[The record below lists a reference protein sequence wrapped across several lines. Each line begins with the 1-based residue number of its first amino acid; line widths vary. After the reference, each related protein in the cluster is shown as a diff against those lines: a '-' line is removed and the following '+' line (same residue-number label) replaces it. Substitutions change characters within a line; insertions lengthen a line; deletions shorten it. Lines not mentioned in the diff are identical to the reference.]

1 MSASTHRSSAIRTQH
16 GRALLVIAV
25 LLSGV
30 LIGMALLPAWTRA
43 AAPDPVTAA
52 WQRAKAAGN
61 YRFTS
66 DITQVTLPLATVAN
80 VGHTSRTDQLHLEG
94 QNDLRARQMAFT
106 LWSDGG
112 NVLQAESGVSVR
124 MEDGQTYARRGAG
137 AWEIVDDMAGAI
149 APQGDFMSFLA
160 AVKDVTAQP
169 AEQRGGITFTRYTFQ
184 IDSPRLAL
192 YLHEQTVAALRARGE
207 LPNGIHLEAPTY
219 FRDMAGSGEL
229 WVGDDGLPLRQILTL
244 EFPPQKDEQVH
255 AQIVVNFSS
264 FGNAQ
269 LAAILPAAA
278 AGGAFSLATLAAWSD
293 YGVPAAMLLGLLAL
307 TTVLLYYRRARALQA
322 TVVGVV
328 IFAQVAGP
336 LFTTDTNMRFFAA
349 QAAQAAD
356 QEERRARADEDRE
369 LRDVL
374 GTVDFNPHVSPLERD
389 ESRDW
394 RLETGNAPVE
404 SNLQSPISSL
414 QSAPALQTT
423 DTGLDT
429 DGDGL
434 TDFAEERIGTS
445 LATADTDG
453 DGLRDNVE
461 VNGFAFGGQT
471 WYTNP
476 DATDSNGDGLGD
488 IVEWGVDASGSLRAT
503 PFDTDG
509 DGIPDLFDADNDGD
523 GVPDHKDLAP
533 FARGATVHNANT
545 PLQLTIKNLTAGKP
559 TFIEFQ
565 LRPQDEKQLWFA
577 YNVLD
582 WPRDDVGQV
591 RDVDARSYADLATA
605 AGRTTEASE
614 ANGDMKV
621 LPMLEIRIPADSANL
636 PAQDELTPFN
646 ISVNDFTAD
655 GQTKV
660 AYIPL
665 NIVTDDK
672 SGQRVAFSGQ
682 MRYLPTGSWLTPH
695 QVRLAWVVQAL
706 VDMPCDK
713 AVDTSPDCQADGYR
727 NNVPQ
732 MLQTYYGDWTLTGMN
747 VREEHGTDMA
757 IIFEDPAVDDN
768 VKDDAALWAL
778 AHVFDQHFVIG
789 RDAGNDGVRDV
800 QVANLAARFDRDNNP
815 TDAQRMDV
823 PNILQVVTRSYA
835 TLDAALAS
843 TTMTET
849 AAILDTVFK
858 PLVANDRQI
867 KPLLFFAQ
875 ENRGR
880 YLTLDL
886 STAGQGYAAFNG
898 AALTFDLA
906 PGAAPALTVDVNA
919 GMKWMGYCAP
929 ATGAV
934 TLSPCSDDDYWA
946 TLESRYAALAPQPDD
961 EEAGWV
967 GARVMLAQL
976 FFTGMRS
983 GFYANVQAGA
993 QVLSQ
998 FGLETESQTALAVR
1012 AARQGAATAPLLA
1025 AQSFYRLFPG
1035 YVPGDAPQIQ
1045 KKATLG
1051 YAGILREGLKEAKE
1065 DLADKISTGS
1075 GKGTSA
1081 EDYAKALTRA
1091 KARLS
1096 RAKYLVFRFGA
1107 AIAGAAGAVLMVSL
1121 QIASLVPNLPNQTRL
1136 ILGAFSTALN
1146 IMINVV
1152 APIVDLVRS
1161 IIQSPLSAAR
1171 VLSFVGK
1178 SYAVVQ
1184 RGAAVGAVLS
1194 AVLIWGF
1201 FIYGAATSGL
1211 AAGNPTLNRLFF
1223 ETVAATI
1230 VTVLMAVLT
1239 ANPIGAIVSAILGA
1253 IDAILSLICELG
1265 VAELRQAPTLDGA
1278 CFTLTGALTKVLTK
1292 LLYSYDLMIDM
1303 GRSDLMVTGAPD
1315 VVLGDP
1321 GKGFVAGNTL
1331 SVTLPVT
1338 TTAVHKDPDPNNGV
1352 LIYPY
1357 MYLFSADNLRRS
1369 SFLYSLTSGAEQALA
1384 VALDQ
1389 MKALW
1394 QNVGVDHTYLVSP
1407 MYRGE
1412 LSSTPPAVTGQTL
1425 TAGINRP
1432 VPLMLNMSYAVPAY
1446 ECWTLIVIPICY
1458 TREYKGDNHM
1468 PIDSLHYDVFPAS
1481 LNEFLAMSA
1490 KGDGGLGLSWDARFP
1505 SLRDA
1510 DGDGLL
1516 STAYNGLDPNDA
1528 AADADGDGLTDRFEL
1543 DRRAAGVNISP
1554 VLRDTDN
1561 DGLPDAQELRL
1572 GTNPAAADSDND
1584 GLTDGE
1590 EVAHLVINPDTGAP
1604 TTTWAGGWNVTINA
1618 LTPFTVR
1625 VSSDPLSADGDND
1638 GVNDLAERQ
1647 LALDPNPANRVDSQN
1662 RPYHPAVPNS
1672 PPLAVVVESDDFD
1685 GYVAP
1690 GQSFLYTSTVIA
1702 NAAMAPGVLNVD
1714 APAILGGAR
1723 GPLLAPFDTQTFS
1736 VTQAVAQ
1743 GISVTVASGLGTQ
1756 QTAISTIA
1764 STRLADT
1771 GPAAWG
1777 FTSVT
1782 TEPPLGGIIAPNL
1795 PYYSAV
1801 TASRPDRQDNYH
1813 VAAMAFDN
1821 LNSPVLSPIGR
1832 GDILAYTLP
1841 AGTVR
1846 AIENDA
1852 NNTRAFMG
1860 ATAPSMATNTAGDTF
1875 AAWGQ
1880 QRYCNTVTFN
1890 SIRVTT
1896 AGADGQDASPGIE
1909 PIIALT
1915 PNGGTES
1922 FAWRWDT
1929 GGGSMTGGQQRGPGA
1944 NGFPVSAE
1952 FCNGAVTFRVYDNDG
1967 AANELVASQSVFM
1980 YTPVNGDVTF
1990 TGAGHTIVVNMTIP
2004 VIDRFVIA
2012 GALLGPDG
2020 QVKRSITFPRSPVS
2034 INALRGSFGPAVA
2047 SDGDGFLVAYE
2058 SYAETAPATPGS
2070 PQIVVQA
2077 FDKDGN
2083 PLQSSYQAAGSAQAS
2098 DPQYSSIA
2106 LDAAWIGYAYR
2117 VVWQDRRAA
2126 QVRAIDVVRDGSSMS
2141 GPLQLFG
2148 NALTN
2153 AGINYG
2159 PSVAYDP
2166 LTGRVLTVFLS
2177 DVRRVIGIL
2186 QNGGAVIGN
2195 PLVLSLDQFPSARS
2209 PQVAWHP
2216 GYRGWLV
2223 SYQDETASQR
2233 HLFVPVNADGVQAF
2247 PAASGFF
2254 IAANDNSLACPAPQS
2269 APAVELRFEELP
2281 GAATFA
2287 DASGR
2292 ANNAT
2297 CTGAT
2302 CPLAGLAGA
2311 PNAPLSDYAAQFDG
2325 VDDGLTIA
2333 RTIQDNFSVAFWIKA
2348 PPSTGQRTIVD
2359 GGNIAS
2365 NGFAI
2370 RLNSGGVSVYVPG
2383 VSFQTIQRVD
2393 DDQWHFVVVSRNN
2406 ASGQVDIYIDGALA
2420 RGLPGTPGVA
2430 LTNAAT
2436 LRIGVKP
2443 DGTLPLRATLDHLQI
2458 IPAALAADTVL
2469 AMYNR
2474 TLQSY
2479 CVAAGTRDSNVYWAR
2494 VQATQPDV
2502 RGGRVSA
2509 SNGLHLTIDAD
2520 LPTAQFAA
2528 LQNGAIVGPGQV
2540 IGGSASDPT
2549 SGVGLV
2555 EVSINNGA
2563 WQPATGADAWAFSLA
2578 GQSGAISLR
2587 VRATDRVGNVGA
2599 ASAPLNLV
2607 VDTVAPVVSV
2617 VVPPA
2622 TLKPTKN
2629 AEGRWQI
2636 NLSGAASDASGVNP
2650 ASLLVR
2656 LEQQSGV
2663 GMAQSVQQAALNGA
2677 NWSIGYLLNAGL
2689 YDPTGAYTVTVQA
2702 ADSVGNQATPAI
2714 AVLRLDARGP
2724 EATLSASDT
2733 ARQAISQ
2740 TLTIG
2745 GVLVDTDSNAG
2756 VNTLEIAFTPV
2767 EQIAALPAG
2776 LTSAQA
2782 EAQLNRVWAPVN
2794 LAQRG
2799 PGVAT
2804 TTWSYP
2810 IPAGLENL
2818 YQIDLRATDMLGNVA
2833 LNTNLWRGMIDT
2845 TDPRVVMT
2853 ATPTGA
2859 SYLDAGGQRR
2869 QAIRYLCAAVD
2880 RNLDAASFVCPGAG
2894 LAEPTRSFAVIPE
2907 LQAIFPDL
2915 TIRNG
2920 LALSYTLWVAGASAP
2935 TVARACDTLGRCAQ
2949 ASAPEIRSVDNPPTA
2964 SVTPQALV
2972 VAPTAGAIVAAGN
2985 LVSITVAAEAAALLK
3000 EVVIRVDGVVVQ
3012 TVSFAESDA
3021 VTQVQRTV
3029 SVMIANEG
3037 PHTVEAQATDWSGA
3051 AQTAG
3056 FPVDFT
3062 LDTTPPTVTI
3072 DASALTPADT
3082 WAPQSGMLRFNGAA
3096 SDAVGLSAVQ
3106 VRVDDG
3112 AFVDATFGNGTWQ
3125 TAVYAPDPEGRTLAV
3140 TVRAIDRAGRVTEI
3154 TQAIEAALSAEDA
3167 PDTAITGGPTTP
3179 SGANRSD
3186 FTFIGS
3192 ASAVVFEC
3200 QLDGSLFQPCAS
3212 PQQYADLSKGD
3223 HIFRVRAVDSRGFV
3237 DLSPATFAWTVVAG
3251 ALDVTLNEQPASSTT
3266 ERSATFAFTG
3276 SADAATFEC
3285 ALDDG
3290 LYAQCTSPQRYA
3302 GLRDGEH
3309 LFRVRARDA
3318 ANVAGAATRHVW
3330 RVVNAPPQANDQR
3343 VTTATNQAT
3352 GITLTATDN
3361 EPVSFAVVLPP
3372 AHGVLTGLAPN
3383 LIYTPDTNYVGADS
3397 FTFRASDGQGA
3408 EGVGVVTISV
3418 GEQPG
3423 GVTTP
3428 LYLPIVQR

>member
-1 MSASTHRSSAIRTQH
+1 MPVNTHRPATIHLRRRHWLLGVIALVSSA
-16 GRALLVIAV
+16 
-25 LLSGV
+25 
-30 LIGMALLPAWTRA
+30 LIGMALHPAWTRA

-52 WQRAKAAGN
+52 WQRARIAGN

-66 DITQVTLPLATVAN
+66 DLTQVTLPLATIGN
-80 VGHTSRTDQLHLEG
+80 VGRTSRTDQLYLEG
-94 QNDLRARQMAFT
+94 QNDLRSHQMVFS
-106 LWSDGG
+106 LWGDGG
-112 NVLQAESGVSVR
+112 SVLQPESGVSVR
-124 MEDGQTYARRGAG
+124 MENGKTYARRGAG
-137 AWEIVDDMAGAI
+137 EWEIVDDMTGAI
-149 APQGDFMSFLA
+149 APQGDFMNFLA
-160 AVKDVTAQP
+160 AVKDVIALP
-169 AEQRGGITFTRYTFQ
+169 AEQRNGIAFTRYSFQ
-184 IDSPRLAL
+184 IDSPRLAQH
-192 YLHEQTVAALRARGE
+192 LHQQMVADLRARGE
-207 LPNGIHLEAPTY
+207 LPNGVQLETPTF
-219 FRDMAGSGEL
+219 FRDMQGSGEL

-244 EFPPQKDEQVH
+244 QFPPQDEEQVH
-255 AQIVVNFSS
+255 AQIVVNFSD
-264 FGNAQ
+264 FGNAS
-269 LAAILPAAA
+269 LTAPLLTA
-278 AGGAFSLATLAAWSD
+278 AGGQGLTDFLAFLPMLP
-293 YGVPAAMLLGLLAL
+293 PAPIAL
-307 TTVLLYYRRARALQA
+307 TLLIGVAALVLIRYRRARALQI
-322 TVVGVV
+322 TVAVLVIGFEVG
-328 IFAQVAGP
+328 GP
-336 LFTTDTNMRFFAA
+336 LLGAHTNARFFAA
-349 QAAQAAD
+349 QRAKAAD
-356 QEERRARADEDRE
+356 QQARQVAAKEDRD
-369 LRDVL
+369 LRAAL
-374 GTVDFNPHVSPLERD
+374 GSVEFNPHVSPLESAEMGD
-389 ESRDW
+389 G
-394 RLETGNAPVE
+394 RLNSHDAPVE
-404 SNLQSPISSL
+404 SHLPSPISNL
-414 QSAPALQTT
+414 QSAPAFQTT

-445 LATADTDG
+445 LASADTDS

-461 VNGFAFGGQT
+461 VNGFSFGGQN

-488 IVEWGVDASGSLRAT
+488 IVEWGADASGNLRTT
-503 PFDTDG
+503 PLDTDN
-509 DGIPDLFDADNDGD
+509 DGFPDLFDPDNDND

-533 FARGATVHNANT
+533 FARGATVHDANT
-545 PLQLTIKNLTAGKP
+545 PLQLTVRNLTAGKP
-559 TFIEFQ
+559 TFVEFQ

-582 WPRDDVGQV
+582 WPRDDSGQV
-591 RDVDARSYADLATA
+591 RDVDGNSYADLAGATGRA
-605 AGRTTEASE
+605 AEPNE

-636 PAQDELTPFN
+636 PSQSELTPFN
-646 ISVNDFTAD
+646 ISVNDFSTD
-655 GQTKV
+655 GQTRV

-682 MRYLPTGSWLTPH
+682 MRYLPTGSWLNPH
-695 QVRLAWVVQAL
+695 QVRLAWVVQTL
-706 VDMPCDK
+706 VDLPCDK
-713 AVDTSPDCQADGYR
+713 AVDTSADCQADGYR

-732 MLQTYYGDWTLTGMN
+732 MLQTYYGNWTLTGLN

-800 QVANLAARFDRDNNP
+800 QVANMAARFDRDNNP
-815 TDAQRMDV
+815 TDVQRMDV
-823 PNILQVVTRSYA
+823 PNILQVVTRSYT

-843 TTMTET
+843 TAMTET

-858 PLVANDRQI
+858 PLVTTDRQI
-867 KPLLFFAQ
+867 QPLLFFAQ

-886 STAGQGYAAFNG
+886 STTGQGYAAVNG
-898 AALTFDLA
+898 AALIFDLA

-919 GMKWMGYCAP
+919 GMKWMSYCAP

-934 TLSPCSDDDYWA
+934 TLSPCSDEDAWA
-946 TLESRYAALAPQPDD
+946 TLEARYAALAPQPDD
-961 EEAGWV
+961 DEAGWV
-967 GARVMLAQL
+967 GGRVMLAQL

-983 GFYANVQAGA
+983 GFYANVQSGA

-998 FGLETESQTALAVR
+998 FGLETESQTAMAVR
-1012 AARQGAATAPLLA
+1012 AARQGAATVPLLA
-1025 AQSFYRLFPG
+1025 AQSFHRLFPG
-1035 YVPGDAPQIQ
+1035 YVPGDAPRIH

-1051 YAGILREGLKEAKE
+1051 YAQLLRTGLREAKE
-1065 DLADKISTGS
+1065 QLA
-1075 GKGTSA
+1075 SA
-1081 EDYAKALTRA
+1081 GNSRAAARELTYAKAQ
-1091 KARLS
+1091 LS
-1096 RAKYLVFRFGA
+1096 KTKHLIFRFGV
-1107 AIAGAAGAVLMVSL
+1107 AIVGAAGTVLMVSL

-1136 ILGAFSTALN
+1136 ILGAFSAALN
-1146 IMINVV
+1146 ILINVV

-1161 IIQSPLSAAR
+1161 IITSPLSAAK

-1184 RGAAVGAVLS
+1184 RGAAVGAVIS

-1211 AAGNPTLNRLFF
+1211 AAGSPTLNRLFF

-1230 VTVLMAVLT
+1230 VTVLMAVLS
-1239 ANPIGAIVSAILGA
+1239 ANPIGAIISAILGA

-1265 VAELRQAPTLDGA
+1265 VAELRQVPTLDGA

-1369 SFLYSLTSGAEQALA
+1369 SFLYSLTSGANQTLA

-1389 MKALW
+1389 MQTLW
-1394 QNVGVDHTYLVSP
+1394 QNVRVDHTYLVSP

-1412 LSSTPPAVTGQTL
+1412 LSSTPPPLTGQVL

-1458 TREYKGDNHM
+1458 PREYKGDNHM
-1468 PIDSLHYDVFPAS
+1468 PIDSLHYDVFPAT
-1481 LNEFLAMSA
+1481 LAEFFALGA

-1516 STAYNGLDPNDA
+1516 STAYHGLDPNDA
-1528 AADADGDGLTDRFEL
+1528 TADADGDGLTDRLEL
-1543 DRRAAGVNISP
+1543 ERRAAGVAISP
-1554 VLRDTDN
+1554 VLRDSDN

-1572 GTNPAAADSDND
+1572 GTDPGAADSDND

-1590 EVAHLVINPDTGAP
+1590 EVYHLVIDPDTGAP

-1618 LTPFTVR
+1618 QTPFVVR

-1638 GVNDLAERQ
+1638 GINDLAERQ
-1647 LALDPNPANRVDSQN
+1647 LAQSANPADRVDSAN
-1662 RPYHPAVPNS
+1662 RPYHPAVPNT
-1672 PPLAVVVESDDFD
+1672 PPLAILVETDDLD
-1685 GYVAP
+1685 GFVAP
-1690 GQSFLYTSTVIA
+1690 GQSILYTSTVIA
-1702 NAAMAPGVLNVD
+1702 NTAVAPGVLNVN
-1714 APAILGGAR
+1714 APSILGGAR
-1723 GPLLAPFDTQTFS
+1723 GPLALPFNTQTFS
-1736 VTQAVAQ
+1736 VTQSVAQ
-1743 GISVTVASGLGTQ
+1743 GVTMTVAAGVSTQ
-1756 QTAISTIA
+1756 QTALASTA
-1764 STRLADT
+1764 STRLSDT
-1771 GPAAWG
+1771 AVAGWSFAP
-1777 FTSVT
+1777 VT
-1782 TEPPLGGIIAPNL
+1782 TEAPLGGIGAPNL
-1795 PYYSAV
+1795 PYYSDV

-1813 VAAMAFDN
+1813 IAALAFEN
-1821 LNSPVLSPIGR
+1821 LGPIGR

-1860 ATAPSMATNTAGDTF
+1860 NTAPSMATNAAGDTF

-1880 QRYCNTVTFN
+1880 MRYCNTVTFN
-1890 SIRVTT
+1890 SIRVVT

-1929 GGGSMTGGQQRGPGA
+1929 GGGSMTSGQQRGPNA

-1952 FCNGAVTFRVYDNDG
+1952 FCNGTVIFRVYDNDG
-1967 AANELVASQSVFM
+1967 ANNELVASQSVFM

-1990 TGAGHTIVVNMTIP
+1990 TGAGHTVVVNMTIP
-2004 VIDRFVIA
+2004 EIDRYVIA

-2020 QVKRSITFPRSPVS
+2020 QIKRSITFPRSPVS
-2034 INALRGSFGPAVA
+2034 INALRGSYGPAVA
-2047 SDGDGFLVAYE
+2047 TDGDGFLVAYE
-2058 SYAETAPATPGS
+2058 SYAETAPATPGA

-2077 FDKDGN
+2077 FDRDGN
-2083 PLQSSYQAAGSAQAS
+2083 PLQSSYQAAGSTQNSNA
-2098 DPQYSSIA
+2098 QYSSIA
-2106 LDAAWIGYAYR
+2106 LAATWIGYAYR

-2126 QVRAIDVVRDGSSMS
+2126 QVRAIDVVRNGSSMS
-2141 GPLQLFG
+2141 GSVQIFG

-2153 AGINYG
+2153 AGANYG

-2186 QNGGAVIGN
+2186 QNGGTQIGN
-2195 PLVLSLDQFPSARS
+2195 PLVLSLDQFPVARS

-2223 SYQDETASQR
+2223 SYQDDTASQR
-2233 HLFVPVNADGVQAF
+2233 HVFVPVNADGLQAF

-2269 APAVELRFEELP
+2269 APVVDLRFEELP
-2281 GAATFA
+2281 GATTFA

-2292 ANNAT
+2292 GNPGL

-2302 CPLAGLAGA
+2302 CPTAGLTGA

-2325 VDDGLTIA
+2325 IDDGLTLT
-2333 RTIQDNFSVAFWIKA
+2333 RTIQDDFSVAFWIKTQ
-2348 PPSTGQRTIVD
+2348 PGSGQKTIVD

-2370 RLNSGGVSVYVPG
+2370 RLNSGGVAAYMPG
-2383 VSFQTIQRVD
+2383 ISFQTIQRVD
-2393 DDQWHFVVVSRNN
+2393 DDQWHFVVVSRNK
-2406 ASGQVDIYIDGALA
+2406 ASGQVDIYLDGALA
-2420 RGLPGTPGVA
+2420 RGLPGTPGID

-2443 DGTLPLRATLDHLQI
+2443 DGTLPLRATLDNLQI
-2458 IPAALAADTVL
+2458 IPAALAADTVQ
-2469 AMYNR
+2469 AIYNR

-2479 CVAAGTRDSNVYWAR
+2479 CVAAGTSGSNVYWAR

-2509 SNGLHLTIDAD
+2509 ANTLSLTIDAD
-2520 LPTAQFAA
+2520 LPTAQFGA
-2528 LQNGAIVGPGQV
+2528 LQNGAIVGPAQV
-2540 IGGSASDPT
+2540 IGGNASDPT

-2563 WQPATGADAWAFSLA
+2563 WQAASGADAWAFSLA

-2599 ASAPLNLV
+2599 ASAPLTLI
-2607 VDTVAPVVSV
+2607 VDNVAPVVSV
-2617 VVPPA
+2617 TVPP
-2622 TLKPTKN
+2622 TTIKPTKN
-2629 AEGRWQI
+2629 AAGRWQI
-2636 NLSGAASDASGVNP
+2636 NLTGAASDASGVQP
-2650 ASLLVR
+2650 DSLLVK

-2663 GMAQSVQQAALNGA
+2663 GMAQSAQQATLNGA
-2677 NWSIGYLLNAGL
+2677 AWSIGYLLDAGL

-2702 ADSVGNQATPAI
+2702 ADIVGNQAAPAI
-2714 AVLRLDARGP
+2714 AVLRLDVRGP
-2724 EATLSASDT
+2724 EAFLSAGDV

-2745 GVLVDTDSNAG
+2745 GVVADTDSNAG

-2776 LTSAQA
+2776 LTAAEA
-2782 EAQLNRVWAPVN
+2782 EAQLNRTWAPVN

-2804 TTWSYP
+2804 TSWSYP
-2810 IPAGLENL
+2810 IPGGLENL

-2833 LNTNLWRGMIDT
+2833 ISTNLWRGMIDT
-2845 TDPRVVMT
+2845 TNPRVVMT

-2859 SYLDAGGQRR
+2859 SYLDASGQRR

-2880 RNLDAASFVCPGAG
+2880 RNLDAATFACPGAG
-2894 LAEPTRSFAVIPE
+2894 LAEPTRTFAVIPE
-2907 LQAIFPDL
+2907 LQTLFPDL

-2920 LALSYTLWVAGASAP
+2920 LALSYTLWVAGAGASA
-2935 TVARACDTLGRCAQ
+2935 TAGACDTLGRCAQ
-2949 ASAPEIRSVDNPPTA
+2949 ASAPPVNRMDDSPAVSAAPH
-2964 SVTPQALV
+2964 ALV
-2972 VAPTAGAIVAAGN
+2972 VAPTAGAIVAAGAT
-2985 LVSITVAAEAAALLK
+2985 VSVTVAAEAAALLK
-3000 EVVIRVDGVVVQ
+3000 EVIIRVDGVVAQ
-3012 TVSFAESDA
+3012 TLSFAQSDA
-3021 VTQVQRTV
+3021 LTQAQRTV
-3029 SVMIANEG
+3029 GVPIASEG
-3037 PHTVEAQATDWSGA
+3037 LHSVEAQATDWAGA
-3051 AQTAG
+3051 TQTTL

-3072 DASALTPADT
+3072 DASALTTADT
-3082 WAPQSGMLRFNGAA
+3082 WQAQSGMLRFNGAA
-3096 SDAVGLSAVQ
+3096 SDNVGLAAVQ

-3112 AFVDATFGNGTWQ
+3112 AFTEATFGNGTWQ
-3125 TAVYAPDPEGRTLAV
+3125 TALYVPDPEGRTLAV
-3140 TVRAIDRAGRVTEI
+3140 TVRAIDRAGRITEI
-3154 TQAIEAALSAEDA
+3154 SQAIETALSAEDA

-3179 SGANRSD
+3179 NSATTAV
-3186 FTFIGS
+3186 FTFAGS
-3192 ASAVVFEC
+3192 ASAAVFEC
-3200 QLDGSLFQPCAS
+3200 QLDGGLYQPCAS
-3212 PQQYADLSKGD
+3212 PHPYTNLSKGD
-3223 HIFRVRAVDSRGFV
+3223 HLFRVRAVDSRGFV

-3251 ALDVTLNEQPASSTT
+3251 PLDVTLTDKPADTT
-3266 ERSATFAFTG
+3266 TARSATFVFSG
-3276 SADAATFEC
+3276 SGEVVAFEC
-3285 ALDDG
+3285 ALDDSA
-3290 LYAQCTSPQRYA
+3290 YQPCTSPQSYA

-3309 LFRVRARDA
+3309 VFQVRGR
-3318 ANVAGAATRHVW
+3318 NVANESGAATRHVW
-3330 RVVNAPPQANDQR
+3330 RVVNAAPLANAQN
-3343 VTTATNQAT
+3343 VTVAMNQAT
-3352 GITLTATDN
+3352 AITLTATDN
-3361 EPVSFAVVLPP
+3361 EPVSFTIVEPP

-3383 LIYTPDTNYVGADS
+3383 LIYTPDTGYVGADS

-3408 EGVGVVTISV
+3408 EGVGVVTITV
-3418 GEQPG
+3418 GGQPG
-3423 GVTTP
+3423 SSSLS
-3428 LYLPIVQR
+3428 LYMPIIHR

>member
-1 MSASTHRSSAIRTQH
+1 MQSRLLYRTTM
-16 GRALLVIAV
+16 LLGGVVLILGAV
-25 LLSGV
+25 LGL
-30 LIGMALLPAWTRA
+30 ALAPAWAQATS
-43 AAPDPVTAA
+43 PDAVTAA
-52 WQRAKAAGN
+52 WQRATAAGN

-66 DITQVTLPLATVAN
+66 DLTQTTLPLATVAN
-80 VGHTSRTDQLHLEG
+80 VGRTSRTETLYLDG

-106 LWSDGG
+106 LWSESGS
-112 NVLQAESGVSVR
+112 VLNAESGVSVR
-124 MEDGQTYARRGAG
+124 MEEGKTYARQGAG
-137 AWEIVDDMAGAI
+137 EWEVVDDMTGAI

-160 AVKDVTAQP
+160 AVKDVQAQP
-169 AEQRGGITFTRYTFQ
+169 VEQRGGIAFTRYTFAV
-184 IDSPRLAL
+184 DSPRLAV

-207 LPNGIHLEAPTY
+207 LPNGIQLEAPAY
-219 FRDMAGSGEL
+219 FRDMVGSGEL

-244 EFPPQKDEQVH
+244 QFPPQEDEQVH
-255 AQIVVNFSS
+255 AQIVVNFSD
-264 FGNAQ
+264 FGSAQ
-269 LAAILPAAA
+269 LAAIPSAAA
-278 AGGAFSLATLAAWSD
+278 AGGEFGRAVQAAWSD

-307 TTVLLYYRRARALQA
+307 ATVLLYYRRTRALQA
-322 TVVGVV
+322 TVAGVV

-349 QAAQAAD
+349 QTAKAAD
-356 QEERRARADEDRE
+356 QEERRAKADEERE

-389 ESRDW
+389 ESKDW
-394 RLETGNAPVE
+394 RLETGGAPVE

-429 DGDGL
+429 DGDTL

-445 LATADTDG
+445 LATADTDS

-488 IVEWGVDASGSLRAT
+488 IVEWGVDAGGTLRAT

-533 FARGATVHNANT
+533 FARGAAIYDASS
-545 PLQLTIKNLTAGKP
+545 PLQLTINDLTAGKP
-559 TFIEFQ
+559 TFVEFQ

-582 WPRDDVGQV
+582 WPRDDAGQV
-591 RDVDARSYADLATA
+591 RDVDAKSYADLATA
-605 AGRTTEASE
+605 AGRTAEPNE

-621 LPMLEIRIPADSANL
+621 LPMLEIRMPADSANL
-636 PAQDELTPFN
+636 PAQSDLTPFN
-646 ISVNDFTAD
+646 ISVNDFTPD

-682 MRYLPTGSWLTPH
+682 MRYLPTGNWLNPH
-695 QVRLAWVVQAL
+695 QVRLAWVVQTL

-713 AVDTSPDCQADGYR
+713 AVDTSADCQADGYR

-732 MLQTYYGDWTLTGMN
+732 MLQTYYGDWMLTGMN

-757 IIFEDPAVDDN
+757 ILFEDPAVDDN

-789 RDAGNDGVRDV
+789 RDAGNDGARDV
-800 QVANLAARFDRDNNP
+800 QVANMAARFDRDNNP
-815 TDAQRMDV
+815 SDAQRMDV
-823 PNILQVVTRSYA
+823 PNILQVVTRSYT

-849 AAILDTVFK
+849 AAILDSVFK
-858 PLVANDRQI
+858 PLVTNDRQI
-867 KPLLFFAQ
+867 KPLIFFAQ

-993 QVLSQ
+993 QILSQ
-998 FGLETESQTALAVR
+998 FGLETEGQTATAVR
-1012 AARQGAATAPLLA
+1012 AARQGAATVPLLA

-1035 YVPGDAPQIQ
+1035 YVPGDSPKVQ

-1051 YAGILREGLKEAKE
+1051 FVSILREGLKDAKE
-1065 DLADKISTGS
+1065 NLAGKITDRRLGS
-1075 GKGTSA
+1075 ETP
-1081 EDYAKALTRA
+1081 EEYAKALA
-1091 KARLS
+1091 KLKTKVS
-1096 RAKYLVFRFGA
+1096 SAKYLVFRFGA
-1107 AIAGAAGAVLMVSL
+1107 AIAGVAGAVLMVSL

-1136 ILGAFSTALN
+1136 ILGAFSAALN
-1146 IMINVV
+1146 ILINVV
-1152 APIVDLVRS
+1152 APIFDLVRS
-1161 IIQSPLSAAR
+1161 LIQSPLGAAR

-1184 RGAAVGAVLS
+1184 RGAAVGAVIS

-1211 AAGNPTLNRLFF
+1211 AAGSPTLNRLFF
-1223 ETVAATI
+1223 ETVAATL

-1265 VAELRQAPTLDGA
+1265 VSELRQVPTLDGA

-1369 SFLYSLTSGAEQALA
+1369 SFLYSLTSGANQTLA

-1389 MKALW
+1389 MKTLW
-1394 QNVGVDHTYLVSP
+1394 QNVREDHTYLVSP

-1412 LSSTPPAVTGQTL
+1412 MSSTPPPLTGQTL
-1425 TAGINRP
+1425 AAGINRP

-1446 ECWTLIVIPICY
+1446 ECWTLVVIPICY
-1458 TREYKGDNHM
+1458 TREYKGDNHL
-1468 PIDSLHYDVFPAS
+1468 PIDSLQYDVFPVTLA
-1481 LNEFLAMSA
+1481 EFLAMSA

-1516 STAYNGLDPNDA
+1516 SSAYNGLDPNDA

-1543 DRRAAGVNISP
+1543 DRRAAGVDISP

-1572 GTNPAAADSDND
+1572 GTYPAAADSDND
-1584 GLTDGE
+1584 GLSDGE
-1590 EVAHLVINPDTGAP
+1590 EVAHLTIDPNTGAL
-1604 TTTWAGGWNVTINA
+1604 TTVWAGGWNVTINA
-1618 LTPFTVR
+1618 LTPFDVR

-1638 GVNDLAERQ
+1638 GINDLAERQ

-1672 PPLAVVVESDDFD
+1672 PPLAVVVETDDFD

-1702 NAAMAPGVLNVD
+1702 NAAAVPGVLNVN
-1714 APAILGGAR
+1714 APAILGGTR
-1723 GPLLAPFDTQTFS
+1723 NPLLLPFNTQTFS
-1736 VTQAVAQ
+1736 VTQSVVQGVSVAVAP
-1743 GISVTVASGLGTQ
+1743 GLGTQ
-1756 QTAISTIA
+1756 QTALSSSA
-1764 STRLADT
+1764 STRLSDT
-1771 GPAAWG
+1771 AVAGWTLG
-1777 FTSVT
+1777 QVT
-1782 TEPPLGGIIAPNL
+1782 AEAPLGGIVAPNL
-1795 PYYSAV
+1795 PYYSDV

-1813 VAAMAFDN
+1813 VGVMAFDN
-1821 LNSPVLSPIGR
+1821 LNSPVPSPIGR

-1841 AGTVR
+1841 AGMAR

-1852 NNTRAFMG
+1852 SNTAAFMG
-1860 ATAPSMATNTAGDTF
+1860 NSAPSMATNAAGDTF

-1880 QRYCNTVTFN
+1880 QRFCNTVTFN
-1890 SIRVTT
+1890 SIRVVT

-1915 PNGGTES
+1915 PSGGAES

-1929 GGGSMTGGQQRGPGA
+1929 GGGSMTAGQTRGPSA

-1952 FCNGAVTFRVYDNDG
+1952 FCNGTVTFRVYDNDG
-1967 AANELVASQSVFM
+1967 ANNELVAAQNVFM
-1980 YTPVNGDVTF
+1980 YSTVNGVLTF
-1990 TGAGHTIVVNMTIP
+1990 TGAGHTIEVNMTIP
-2004 VIDRFVIA
+2004 EIDRYVIA

-2034 INALRGSFGPAVA
+2034 INAIRGSFGPAVA
-2047 SDGDGFLVAYE
+2047 TDGDGFLVAYE
-2058 SYAETAPATPGS
+2058 SYAETAPATPGN

-2083 PLQSSYQAAGSAQAS
+2083 ALQSSYQDALSTQAS
-2098 DPQYSSIA
+2098 DAQYSSIA
-2106 LDAAWIGYAYR
+2106 LAATWIGYAYR

-2126 QVRAIDVVRDGSSMS
+2126 QVRIADAVRSGASMS
-2141 GPLQLFG
+2141 GPLQIFG

-2153 AGINYG
+2153 AGANYG

-2186 QNGGAVIGN
+2186 QNGGTVIGN
-2195 PLVLSLDQFPSARS
+2195 PLVLSLAQFPYARS

-2223 SYQDETASQR
+2223 SYQDHTASQR
-2233 HLFVPVNADGVQAF
+2233 HVFVPVNADGLQAF

-2269 APAVELRFEELP
+2269 APVVDLRFEELP
-2281 GAATFA
+2281 GATTFA

-2292 ANNAT
+2292 GNPGL

-2302 CPLAGLAGA
+2302 CPTAGFAGA
-2311 PNAPLSDYAAQFDG
+2311 PGASLSDYAVRFDG
-2325 VDDGLTIA
+2325 IDDGLTLT
-2333 RTIQDNFSVAFWIKA
+2333 RTIQDDFSVAFWIKA

-2359 GGNIAS
+2359 GGNIAG

-2370 RLNSGGVSVYVPG
+2370 RLNSGGVSVYMPG
-2383 VSFQTIQRVD
+2383 ISFQTIQRVD
-2393 DDQWHFVVVSRNN
+2393 DDQWHFAVVSRNK
-2406 ASGQVDIYIDGALA
+2406 ASGQVDIYLDGVLA
-2420 RGLPGTPGVA
+2420 RGLPGTPGVT
-2430 LTNAAT
+2430 LNDAAT

-2443 DGTLPLRATLDHLQI
+2443 DGTLPLRATLDNLQI
-2458 IPAALAADTVL
+2458 IPAALAADAVL

-2479 CVAAGTRDSNVYWAR
+2479 CVAAGTSGSNVYWAK
-2494 VQATQPDV
+2494 VAASQPDV
-2502 RGGRVSA
+2502 RGGRVTA
-2509 SNGLHLTIDAD
+2509 TGGLTLTVDGD

-2528 LQNGAIVGPGQV
+2528 LQTGEIVGPGQV
-2540 IGGSASDPT
+2540 IGGSAADAT
-2549 SGVGLV
+2549 AGVGLV
-2555 EVSINNGA
+2555 EVSVNNGA
-2563 WQPATGADAWAFSLA
+2563 WQPATGANTWAFSLA
-2578 GQSGAISLR
+2578 GQNGAISLR
-2587 VRATDRVGNVGA
+2587 VRATDMVSNVGA
-2599 ASAPLNLV
+2599 ASAPINLI
-2607 VDTVAPVVSV
+2607 VDASAPAVTIDPV
-2617 VVPPA
+2617 PA
-2622 TLKPTKN
+2622 TIKPAKN
-2629 AEGRWQI
+2629 AGDRWQI
-2636 NLSGAASDASGVNP
+2636 NLTGTASDASGVKP
-2650 ASLLVR
+2650 DTLLVK

-2663 GMAQSVQQAALNGA
+2663 GMAQTTQQATLNGA
-2677 NWSIGYLLNAGL
+2677 TWSLAYLLDAAL
-2689 YDPTGAYTVTVQA
+2689 YDPTGAYTVTVEA
-2702 ADSVGNQATPAI
+2702 TDVVGNRSAPAT
-2714 AVLRLDARGP
+2714 AVVRLDVRGP
-2724 EATLSASDT
+2724 EAALS
-2733 ARQAISQ
+2733 QADATRPAIGQ
-2740 TLTIG
+2740 TIAIG
-2745 GVLVDTDSNAG
+2745 GVVSDTESIAG
-2756 VNTLEIAFTPV
+2756 IDKLEIAFTPV
-2767 EQIAALPAG
+2767 EQIAALPPG
-2776 LTSAQA
+2776 LTGEQA
-2782 EAQLNRVWAPVN
+2782 DAQLNRAWAPVT

-2799 PGVAT
+2799 PGVT
-2804 TTWSYP
+2804 TTAWSYA
-2810 IPAGLENL
+2810 IPLGLEDL
-2818 YQIDLRATDMLGNVA
+2818 YQIDLRGTDMLGNVA
-2833 LNTNLWRGMIDT
+2833 ISANLWRGMIDT
-2845 TDPRVVMT
+2845 TNPRMMMT
-2853 ATPTGA
+2853 ATATGA
-2859 SYLDAGGQRR
+2859 SYRDAGGQMRY
-2869 QAIRYLCAAVD
+2869 AVRYLCAAVD
-2880 RNLDAASFVCPGAG
+2880 RNLDETSFVCPGEGA
-2894 LAEPTRSFAVIPE
+2894 AEPVRSFAVNPE
-2907 LQAIFPDL
+2907 LQALFPDL

-2920 LALSYTLWVAGASAP
+2920 LALSYTVWMGGPGTVATASA
-2935 TVARACDTLGRCAQ
+2935 CDALGRCAQ
-2949 ASAPEIRSVDNPPTA
+2949 ASAPPVDPGAGQPPA
-2964 SVTPQALV
+2964 SGAPQATVVTPAD
-2972 VAPTAGAIVAAGN
+2972 GAFVAAAGT
-2985 LVSITVAAEAAALLK
+2985 VSVTVAAEAASSLRTVAILL
-3000 EVVIRVDGVVVQ
+3000 DGAVVQ
-3012 TVSFAESDA
+3012 TLEFAQGDA
-3021 VTQVQRTV
+3021 ITQTQRTV
-3029 SVMIANEG
+3029 AVAVASEG
-3037 PHTVEAQATDWSGA
+3037 QHTLAAQATDWAGA
-3051 AQTAG
+3051 TQAQLFAVT
-3056 FPVDFT
+3056 FT
-3062 LDTTPPTVTI
+3062 LDTTPPALTI
-3072 DASALTPADT
+3072 DASALTAADT
-3082 WAPQSGMLRFNGAA
+3082 WAPRSGMLRFNGTA
-3096 SDAVGLSAVQ
+3096 SDGVGLAAVQ

-3112 AFVDATFGNGTWQ
+3112 EFVDAAFADGTWQ
-3125 TAVYAPDPEGRTLAV
+3125 TALYVPDPEGRTLAV
-3140 TVRAIDRAGRVTEI
+3140 TVRATDRAGRVTEI
-3154 TQAIEAALSAEDA
+3154 SQLIAAAISAPDA
-3167 PDTAITGGPTTP
+3167 PDTALTGGPDNPSNSTT
-3179 SGANRSD
+3179 AT
-3186 FTFIGS
+3186 FTFTGS
-3192 ASAVVFEC
+3192 AGAVAFECRLDEAAYRPCASPHVVDDLSAGSHAIQVRAIDSRGAVDVTPASFTWSVNAVQPVTTIGDRPANPTAQRSATFTFTGDGAAVVFEC
-3200 QLDGSLFQPCAS
+3200 S
-3212 PQQYADLSKGD
+3212 
-3223 HIFRVRAVDSRGFV
+3223 
-3237 DLSPATFAWTVVAG
+3237 
-3251 ALDVTLNEQPASSTT
+3251 
-3266 ERSATFAFTG
+3266 
-3276 SADAATFEC
+3276 
-3285 ALDDG
+3285 LDDSP
-3290 LYAQCTSPQRYA
+3290 YTACTSPQSYA
-3302 GLRDGEH
+3302 GLGDGLH
-3309 LFRVRARDA
+3309 SFRVRARNA
-3318 ANVAGAATRHVW
+3318 ANQAGTPARHTWAVL
-3330 RVVNAPPQANDQR
+3330 NAPPLASDQR
-3343 VTTATNQAT
+3343 VTVVRNQVTA
-3352 GITLTATDN
+3352 ITLGATDDG
-3361 EPVSFAVVLPP
+3361 PLLFAVLTPP
-3372 AHGVLTGLAPN
+3372 AHGALTGLAPN
-3383 LIYTPDTNYVGADS
+3383 LLYTPDSDYLGADS
-3397 FTFRASDGQGA
+3397 FTFRVSDGQGA
-3408 EGVGVVTISV
+3408 TATGTVTITVATSLA
-3418 GEQPG
+3418 GPG
-3423 GVTTP
+3423 T
-3428 LYLPIVQR
+3428 LYLPAIYR